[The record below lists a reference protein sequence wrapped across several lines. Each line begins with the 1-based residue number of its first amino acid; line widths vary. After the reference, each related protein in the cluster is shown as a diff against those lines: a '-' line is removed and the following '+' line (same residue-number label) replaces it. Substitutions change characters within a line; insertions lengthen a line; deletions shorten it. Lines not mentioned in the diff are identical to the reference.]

1 MYSLII
7 VIMSIAL
14 FAALLYAGSSYVKTD
29 NYLIKSYKGTI
40 ESSATNLASQFIAYE
55 NLKGYPLQET
65 DWESEMF
72 SINRFTPKSLD
83 NTTWSYK
90 NDNSGIFFCMSG
102 NINENQYKAFKEAEE
117 NLNGKAFV
125 NNSCG
130 ATTSLNYAGSYPV
143 AAAITFWIRN

>member
-1 MYSLII
+1 
-7 VIMSIAL
+7 MSIAL

-40 ESSATNLASQFIAYE
+40 ESSAINLASQFIAYE
-55 NLKGYPLQET
+55 NLKGYTLQQT
-65 DWESEMF
+65 DWESEIF

-83 NTTWSYK
+83 NTTWSYN

-125 NNSCG
+125 NSSCG
-130 ATTSLNYAGSYPV
+130 ATTSLNYAGNYPV
-143 AAAITFWIRN
+143 TAAITFWIRN

>member
-40 ESSATNLASQFIAYE
+40 ESSVTNLASQFIAYE
-55 NLKGYPLQET
+55 NLKGYTLQET
-65 DWESEMF
+65 NWESELF

-83 NTTWSYK
+83 NTIWSYN
-90 NDNSGIFFCMSG
+90 NDGSGIFFCMSG
-102 NINENQYKAFKEAEE
+102 SINKNQYKAFKEAEE
-117 NLNGKAFV
+117 SLNGKAFV
-125 NNSCG
+125 NSNCG
-130 ATTSLNYAGSYPV
+130 ANTSLNYAGNYPV
-143 AAAITFWIRN
+143 SAAITFWIRN

>member
-40 ESSATNLASQFIAYE
+40 ESSVTNLASQFIAYE
-55 NLKGYPLQET
+55 NLKGYTLQET
-65 DWESEMF
+65 NWESELF

-83 NTTWSYK
+83 NTIWSYN
-90 NDNSGIFFCMSG
+90 NDGSGIFFCMSG
-102 NINENQYKAFKEAEE
+102 SINENQYKAFKEAEE
-117 NLNGKAFV
+117 SLSGKAFV
-125 NNSCG
+125 NSNCG
-130 ATTSLNYAGSYPV
+130 ANTSLNYAGNYPV
-143 AAAITFWIRN
+143 SAAITFWIRN